1 MVDTAGSG
9 NAGEAGAAAE
19 GGAGG
24 AMGAMGIALKVIGKA
39 IETVVQILSKIA
51 NMIIES
57 SPMLKGVLGVIDK
70 MFKLVL
76 MPVGNMIG
84 RLLLPL
90 TIKMANKTVDLLQKY
105 ATAGP
110 EKMSEAATE
119 GFGIIV
125 ESMVEMM
132 GVIFNQVLP
141 PVLGALGNAIVN
153 GIASIFGA
161 GKKEEETTSGADYSK
176 DLKELMGKTG
186 ASGVG
191 AGTVMDQFGY
201 AMITSNKSAG
211 NYAGTLDT
219 TMQSGGAYSGKSINL
234 TFNLNGPIYGDNI
247 DKLITDAVGKT
258 SSKLGSAY

>member
-186 ASGVG
+186 AGGVG

-201 AMITSNKSAG
+201 SIITGNKLPG
-211 NYAGTLDT
+211 NYAGTSNTSLQT
-219 TMQSGGAYSGKSINL
+219 GGATSGRITNI
-234 TFNLNGPIYGDNI
+234 TLNIGTLNS
-247 DKLITDAVGKT
+247 TDDLKATILDVVGR
-258 SSKLGSAY
+258 SSGTGGM